1 MTCYSEHAEH
11 PEILSIY
18 CYRRIPEDKAVIKD
32 RTDRANSPEKLLHC
46 VISRKGTRMSRKIT
60 LRKYPNRRLYD
71 TENSTYVNLR
81 DVETLIKQGRQ
92 VEVVDVKT
100 NEDVTAFILT
110 QIIME
115 QVKKNNEMLPS
126 SLLHLIIRF
135 GEDVLSDFFSSH
147 LEKTVQSYLNYKKT
161 MDEQFKIYIELG
173 MDFSSIAKKTMKEM
187 SPFQSFF
194 EHSQDETDRKSKKD
208 ESNSKN

>member
-1 MTCYSEHAEH
+1 
-11 PEILSIY
+11 
-18 CYRRIPEDKAVIKD
+18 
-32 RTDRANSPEKLLHC
+32 
-46 VISRKGTRMSRKIT
+46 MSRKIT

-71 TENSTYVNLR
+71 TENSTYINLK
-81 DVETLIKQGRQ
+81 DVEALIKQGRQ

-110 QIIME
+110 QVIME
-115 QVKKNNEMLPS
+115 QVKRNSGMLPS

-135 GEDVLSDFFSSH
+135 GEDVLGDFFASH
-147 LEKTVQSYLNYKKT
+147 LEKTIRSYLNYKKT

-173 MDFSSIAKKTMKEM
+173 MDFSSIAKKTMKEL

-194 EHSQDETDRKSKKD
+194 EHSPDETDPEGKADENVGKD
-208 ESNSKN
+208 EDEL

>member
-1 MTCYSEHAEH
+1 
-11 PEILSIY
+11 
-18 CYRRIPEDKAVIKD
+18 
-32 RTDRANSPEKLLHC
+32 
-46 VISRKGTRMSRKIT
+46 MSRKIT

-115 QVKKNNEMLPS
+115 QVKKNNAMLPS

-147 LEKTVQSYLNYKKT
+147 LEKTLQSYLNYKKT

-173 MDFSSIAKKTMKEM
+173 MDFSSIAKKTMKEL

-194 EHSQDETDRKSKKD
+194 EHSPDETVPKGKSDKHESKD
-208 ESNSKN
+208 EDD